1 MDYMAPPLAAA
12 KPYHTEDPTW
22 NGLFAFSKDL
32 K

>member
-1 MDYMAPPLAAA
+1 MAQPSAAA

-22 NGLFAFSKDL
+22 NGLFDFSKDL